1 MKRNIWRSREARIP
15 IGAVLPV
22 LGFLVCGCGAA
33 PVRQQSAVDI
43 AMGTIVT
50 QTLYVQQGS
59 GGDYGNEEA
68 EDAESSSVMGLLT
81 DLERQELSWRMEG
94 SEVAKIN
101 ALASAG
107 GIDQPGAG
115 DQPEA
120 GDQPGTGMGDQS
132 EAGGI
137 DRSGT
142 GTEDQSEVGA
152 GDQPG
157 TRTGD
162 QSEAGDQPGTG
173 TENQPGDGG
182 DLPRQ
187 GDVQVALSPSMREI
201 LERIWRISADSGGAL
216 DVTLGR
222 LSRLWNMDGLAAE
235 GEGEGISIPSTD
247 QIRSALEE
255 RGYERVRFAGD
266 GMILP
271 AGMQLDLG
279 AVGKGIACDRVSAY
293 LHSQPQITGAVVTV
307 GGSVVTYG
315 EKPDGSPWKV
325 AVIHPREEGNYLGVL
340 SLTGEQYV
348 STSGDYERY
357 VMVDGVRYHHILD
370 PATGYPARSGLCSVT
385 VLCDGGLL
393 ADALSTACF
402 VLGPERGMAL
412 AENYGAEA
420 LFVREDGE
428 LQMTEGMKEIFSAGG

>member
-1 MKRNIWRSREARIP
+1 MRIP
-15 IGAVLPV
+15 IAAVLPV
-22 LGFLVCGCGAA
+22 LVFLVCGCGAA

-50 QTLYVQQGS
+50 QTLYVRQGS

-68 EDAESSSVMGLLT
+68 EDAESSSVMGLLA

-101 ALASAG
+101 ALASAE
-107 GIDQPGAG
+107 GIDQP
-115 DQPEA
+115 
-120 GDQPGTGMGDQS
+120 
-132 EAGGI
+132 
-137 DRSGT
+137 
-142 GTEDQSEVGA
+142 GA

-162 QSEAGDQPGTG
+162 QSEAGDRPGAGPGDQSEAGGIDQPGTG
-173 TENQPGDGG
+173 PEDQSEAGAGDQLGDGG

-201 LERIWRISADSGGAL
+201 LERIWQISADSGGAL

-222 LSRLWNMDGLAAE
+222 LSRLWNMDGLAA
-235 GEGEGISIPSTD
+235 EGEGISIPSTD

-279 AVGKGIACDRVSAY
+279 AVGKGIACDRVSTY

-385 VLCDGGLL
+385 ILCDSGML

>member
-101 ALASAG
+101 ALASVG
-107 GIDQPGAG
+107 DIDQPGAG
-115 DQPEA
+115 
-120 GDQPGTGMGDQS
+120 
-132 EAGGI
+132 
-137 DRSGT
+137 
-142 GTEDQSEVGA
+142 
-152 GDQPG
+152 
-157 TRTGD
+157 TGD

-235 GEGEGISIPSTD
+235 GEGISIPSTD

-266 GMILP
+266 RMILP

-385 VLCDGGLL
+385 ILCDGGLL

>member
-22 LGFLVCGCGAA
+22 LGFLVCGCGTA

-50 QTLYVQQGS
+50 QTLYVQQGG

-68 EDAESSSVMGLLT
+68 EDAESSSVMGLLA

-107 GIDQPGAG
+107 G
-115 DQPEA
+115 E
-120 GDQPGTGMGDQS
+120 
-132 EAGGI
+132 
-137 DRSGT
+137 
-142 GTEDQSEVGA
+142 
-152 GDQPG
+152 
-157 TRTGD
+157 
-162 QSEAGDQPGTG
+162 
-173 TENQPGDGG
+173 
-182 DLPRQ
+182 LPRQ
-187 GDVQVALSPSMREI
+187 GDVQVALSPSMRET

-222 LSRLWNMDGLAAE
+222 LSRLWNMDGLAA
-235 GEGEGISIPSTD
+235 EGEGISIPSTD

>member
-22 LGFLVCGCGAA
+22 LVFLVCGCGAA

-50 QTLYVQQGS
+50 QTLYVRQGG

-68 EDAESSSVMGLLT
+68 EDAETSSVMGLLT

-101 ALASAG
+101 ALASAED
-107 GIDQPGAG
+107 IDQPGA
-115 DQPEA
+115 
-120 GDQPGTGMGDQS
+120 GMGDQS

-137 DRSGT
+137 DRPGT
-142 GTEDQSEVGA
+142 GTEDRSEA
-152 GDQPG
+152 GGIDQPG
-157 TRTGD
+157 TGPED

-187 GDVQVALSPSMREI
+187 GDVQVTLSPSMREI

-235 GEGEGISIPSTD
+235 GEGISIPSTD

-255 RGYERVRFAGD
+255 RGYERVRFVGD